1 MVDNDARELRKLN
14 KQKERI
20 QAGVQVIRK
29 YVEKFDPVSQSIKQI
44 QIRLGKL
51 ITYIDAFDEVQT
63 ELLNCEEA
71 ADNTDEELKFGD
83 ESCTLRADM
92 EDLIS
97 KFSVVEVDNSL
108 RASHSSASDAI
119 RLPTIQPPT
128 FSGNLEDWSSF
139 FDTFNALFH
148 NNASLTDVQRLHYLK
163 SSVLGP
169 AADIIKNFSI
179 TADNYKVAYEEL
191 VRHYENKGFTIQS
204 HIRSLLQTPKI
215 TVASASELRK
225 LHHHVASHVRA
236 LRALGQPV
244 MHWDA
249 WLVTL
254 ICGQLDSSTAGEWQL
269 RQDSKDLPTYDQIEA
284 FLAKRIFAFE
294 AGAFTSVGVPEK
306 QYRVKTP
313 QNTSKILLT
322 RSNDNKVL
330 KCPLCA
336 AAHRIFNCS
345 EFVKMTVSER
355 KEVVVRLKLCYNCLN
370 YGHQVKDCKFSACPK
385 CNKRHNSK
393 LHEEQGVAVI
403 FSNQPN
409 QSANSEAN
417 AVLCAELTKS
427 TSSTHVMLATARV
440 YVHDINGCPQLCRAV
455 LDSGS
460 QLNLVTLACVKRLGF
475 STTRS
480 TCNIVGVGEMASKS
494 KCLPLTYM
502 SSRFG
507 SHKRSILLH
516 SLPSIVNSLP
526 AQTIDTANLNIPEH
540 IRNQLADP
548 QFNVPGSIDI
558 LVGTEMFF
566 DILGGEKWPLTVS
579 SSLHSTDFGW
589 IVVGKLP
596 IASRQPEYQSL
607 SLTGTSSLSLF
618 TATSSQPA
626 AEEQAERHFASTV
639 SRDTNGRFIVKLPFA
654 QDPHVLGDSR
664 QMAQKRFFNLE
675 KRFAKEP
682 GLAQKY
688 KTFMAEYLS
697 MDHME
702 VADPE
707 YSGPIYYLPHHA
719 VIKSE
724 SLTTKLR
731 VVFDG
736 SAVSTSGLSLN
747 DIVLK
752 GPKTQPDL
760 INILLR
766 FRVHRIAVTADI
778 EKMYRQ
784 IRLAPEDCE
793 LQRICYR
800 ANPDDQITEYKLK
813 TITYGTRAASFL
825 STRCLAEIAHE
836 TTDMSIKQIISQDF
850 YVDDLISGGDS
861 IEVVTGIYHQL
872 QHILEQYGLPLRKW
886 CSSSSQFVDHIPKD
900 QSDTNFVIS
909 MIDNDTV
916 ATLGLLWQPATDNF
930 LFSVEDWCPP
940 PRMTKRSLLSD
951 INSVFDPVGLI
962 SPVLIKGKIFIQ
974 QLWALK
980 INWDEVLSEDLQS
993 RWTKFYSSLRQ
1004 LNQVAIPRRVI
1015 VEDTLNIKLHVFS
1028 DASQEAYG
1036 ACAYICSQTS
1046 SGNSEARLY
1055 MSKSRVAPI
1064 KSTTIP
1070 RLELN
1075 GALLAA
1081 ELARDICEEL
1091 KLLNIEVAHHSVF
1104 LWSDSSIVIAW
1115 IKSKCNFQPYV
1126 SNRIA
1131 RIQDISDPNQW
1142 HHVPTRENPA
1152 DIVSRGMDASAISQS
1167 KLWWHGPQWLQQEPA
1182 SWPSSYQAPEEL
1194 PEVRLVK
1201 LALATA
1207 RQHDSWMLDRY
1218 SKYMQLIRITALII
1232 RFVQNCKLSKR
1243 QCERVT
1249 GSLSVHELNVS
1260 REIWIR
1266 NIQAEAY
1273 CSELKNLKSNLP
1285 VQRSSCLVKLNP
1297 FIDPNGILRVG
1308 GRLANAPIKY
1318 DTKFPIVLPPSST
1331 FTRLLFKYEHLRL
1344 LHAGPQALLSY
1355 IQINYWP
1362 IRGRNIASR
1371 TVHQCIQCFR
1381 AKPGSITPFMA
1392 PLPRQ
1397 RTTIERPFSRCGVDF
1412 CGPMMIRSGIR
1423 RVKAVKA
1430 YISVFVCL
1438 VTRAIHL
1445 ELVSS
1450 LTSDAFLATLTRF
1463 MSRRGQ
1469 CKHLF
1474 SDNGTN
1480 FVGANRKLIAQ
1491 IQEIANTHA
1500 TSVFLTE
1507 KSMQWHFIPPAAPH
1521 FGGLWEAAVKSAKQ
1535 HLTKLSINA
1544 TFTYEEATTLLC
1556 GIEGVLN
1563 SRPMTPLSNDPSD
1576 HQALTPAHFL
1586 IGGVITLPPESDV
1599 STVPMSR
1606 LKRFKLVQSYMQT
1619 FWKRWSR
1626 EYLPQ
1631 LQRRGRWIKVTRN
1644 VQVGDLCLLHQE
1656 NLPPTKW
1663 ALVRVQEVH
1672 PGPDGIVRVVTLR
1685 NSSGTTFQRP
1695 VVKLSLLPTE
1705 EDETEIPP
1713 ESSE

>member
-1 MVDNDARELRKLN
+1 MSTNLRKLTKKRN
-14 KQKERI
+14 NYKASINQINDFVKAYNSTI
-20 QAGVQVIRK
+20 QSTRQVSTRLSKLNDLMDSFAKVQEDIIELDEGEDDDDEYLKYQDIYCTVKANMEDIIAKHGV
-29 YVEKFDPVSQSIKQI
+29 P
-44 QIRLGKL
+44 
-51 ITYIDAFDEVQT
+51 
-63 ELLNCEEA
+63 EA
-71 ADNTDEELKFGD
+71 AASTNL
-83 ESCTLRADM
+83 SR
-92 EDLIS
+92 S
-97 KFSVVEVDNSL
+97 SVCDS
-108 RASHSSASDAI
+108 I
-119 RLPTIQPPT
+119 RLPTIKPPE
-128 FSGNLEDWSSF
+128 FNGSLEDWASF
-139 FDTFNALFH
+139 IDTFNALFH
-148 NNASLTDVQRLHYLK
+148 NNSSLSDVQRLHYLK
-163 SSVLGP
+163 TSVSGP
-169 AADIIKNFSI
+169 AADIIKNFTI
-179 TADNYKVAYEEL
+179 TAENYTAAYNEL
-191 VRHYENKGFTIQS
+191 VRQYENKSLTIQS
-204 HIRSLLQTPKI
+204 HIRSLLQTPK
-215 TVASASELRK
+215 VQVPSAVELRN
-225 LHHHVASHVRA
+225 LHHHISSHVRA
-236 LRALGQPV
+236 LKALGQPV
-244 MHWDA
+244 MNWDA

-254 ICGQLDSSTAGEWQL
+254 ICSQLDSITAGEWQL
-269 RQDSKDLPTYDQIEA
+269 RQDEKELPTYAQIES
-284 FLAKRIFAFE
+284 FLSKRVAAYE
-294 AGAFTSVGVPEK
+294 AGLISNKATEEK
-306 QYRVKTP
+306 VVRPKHTQY
-313 QNTSKILLT
+313 N
-322 RSNDNKVL
+322 NKAL
-330 KCPLCA
+330 FSQSSEGKHKKCPACSGQHNIYSCEHFKDMSIADRRNFVSKARLC
-336 AAHRIFNCS
+336 F
-345 EFVKMTVSER
+345 
-355 KEVVVRLKLCYNCLN
+355 NCLN

-393 LHEEQGVAVI
+393 LHEEQGVVVSLA
-403 FSNQPN
+403 NQLN
-409 QSANSEAN
+409 QSTNSEAN
-417 AVLCAELTKS
+417 AVLCAELTKP
-427 TSSTHVMLATARV
+427 TSSMHVMLATASV
-440 YVHDINGCPQLCRAV
+440 YVHDINGRPRLCRAV

-475 STTRS
+475 SSSRS

-494 KCLPLTYM
+494 QCLPLTYL

-516 SLPSIVNSLP
+516 SLPTIVNSLP
-526 AQTIDTANLNIPEH
+526 AQTIDTDDLNIPEH
-540 IRNQLADP
+540 IRDQLADP
-548 QFNVPGSIDI
+548 QFNVPGPIDI

-566 DILGGEKWPLTVS
+566 DILGGEKWPLTVA

-596 IASRQPEYQSL
+596 ITSRQTEYQSL

-618 TATSSQPA
+618 TVTSSQPA

-639 SRDTNGRFIVKLPFA
+639 SRDINGRFIVKLPFA

-664 QMAQKRFFNLE
+664 QMAQRRFFNLE
-675 KRFAKEP
+675 QRFSKEP
-682 GLAQKY
+682 DLAQKY

-702 VADPE
+702 VVDPA
-707 YSGPIYYLPHHA
+707 YSGPVYYLPHHA
-719 VIKSE
+719 VLKAE

-736 SAVSTSGLSLN
+736 SAVSKSGLSLN
-747 DIVLK
+747 DILLK

-784 IRLAPEDCE
+784 IRLSSEDCE

-800 ANPDDQITEYKLK
+800 ANPNDQITEYKLK
-813 TITYGTRAASFL
+813 TVTYGTRSASFL
-825 STRCLAEIAHE
+825 STRCLAQIAHE
-836 TTDMSIKQIISQDF
+836 TTDLSIKRIISQDF

-872 QHILEQYGLPLRKW
+872 QHTLAQYGLPLRKW
-886 CSSSSQFVDHIPKD
+886 CSSSSQFVDHIPRD

-909 MIDNDTV
+909 MIDTDTV

-930 LFSVEDWCPP
+930 LFNVEDWYPP

-951 INSVFDPVGLI
+951 INSVFDPVGLV

-980 INWDEVLSEDLQS
+980 ISWDEVLSEDLQN

-1004 LNQVAIPRRVI
+1004 LNLIAVPRRVI
-1015 VEDTLNIKLHVFS
+1015 AEDTSNIKLHVFS

-1046 SGNSEARLY
+1046 SGSSEARLY
-1055 MSKSRVAPI
+1055 MSKSRVAPM

-1104 LWSDSSIVIAW
+1104 LWSDSAIVIAW

-1152 DIVSRGMDASAISQS
+1152 DIVSRGMDAAAISQS
-1167 KLWWHGPQWLQQEPA
+1167 MLWWHGPQWLQQEPA

-1194 PEVRLVK
+1194 PEVRPVK
-1201 LALATA
+1201 LILATA
-1207 RQHDSWMLDRY
+1207 SKDDSWILGRY
-1218 SKYMQLIRITALII
+1218 SKYMQLIRITALIM
-1232 RFVQNCKLSKR
+1232 RFVKNCKLSKR
-1243 QCERVT
+1243 QCERIT

-1260 REIWIR
+1260 REFWIR
-1266 NIQAEAY
+1266 NIQAAAY

-1285 VQRSSCLVKLNP
+1285 VHRSSCLVKLNP

-1331 FTRLLFKYEHLRL
+1331 FTQLLFKYEHLRL
-1344 LHAGPQALLSY
+1344 LHVGPQALLSY

-1362 IRGRNIASR
+1362 IRGRNIATR

-1423 RVKAVKA
+1423 RVKSVKA

-1438 VTRAIHL
+1438 VTRAVHL

-1480 FVGANRKLIAQ
+1480 FVGANRKLLAQ
-1491 IQEIANTHA
+1491 IQEIAKTHA

-1507 KSMQWHFIPPAAPH
+1507 KSIQWHFIPPAAPH

-1535 HLTKLSINA
+1535 HLTKISINA

-1576 HQALTPAHFL
+1576 LQALTPAHFL

-1599 STVPMSR
+1599 STIPMSR
-1606 LKRFKLVQSYMQT
+1606 LKRFKMVQSYMQQ

-1644 VQVGDLCLLHQE
+1644 VRVGDLCLLHQE

-1672 PGPDGIVRVVTLR
+1672 PGPDGTVRVVTLR

-1705 EDETEIPP
+1705 EDETEILP
-1713 ESSE
+1713 EPIQ

>member
-1 MVDNDARELRKLN
+1 MVDNGNRELRKLN

-20 QAGVQVIRK
+20 QAGVQVIKK
-29 YVEKFDPVSQSIKQI
+29 YVEKFDPGSQSIKQI
-44 QIRLGKL
+44 QVRLEKL
-51 ITYIDAFDEVQT
+51 IAHIVAFDEVQT
-63 ELLNCEEA
+63 ELLNCDEA
-71 ADNTDEELKFGD
+71 VDNIDEQLKFW
-83 ESCTLRADM
+83 
-92 EDLIS
+92 DLIS

-108 RASHSSASDAI
+108 RVSHLSASDAI

-179 TADNYKVAYEEL
+179 TADNYKVPYEEL
-191 VRHYENKGFTIQS
+191 VRHYENKGFTIQ
-204 HIRSLLQTPKI
+204 T
-215 TVASASELRK
+215 
-225 LHHHVASHVRA
+225 SHVRA

-254 ICGQLDSSTAGEWQL
+254 ICGQLDSSTAREWQL

-294 AGAFTSVGVPEK
+294 AGAVSSVSVSEK
-306 QYRVKTP
+306 QNRAKTP
-313 QNTSKILLT
+313 QNTGKILFT
-322 RSNDNKVL
+322 WPNDNKVF
-330 KCPLCA
+330 KCLLCG
-336 AAHRIFNCS
+336 AAHR
-345 EFVKMTVSER
+345 
-355 KEVVVRLKLCYNCLN
+355 EVALRLKLCYNCLN
-370 YGHQVKDCKFSACPK
+370 YGHQVKDCKFSACPI

-393 LHEEQGVAVI
+393 LHEEQA
-403 FSNQPN
+403 S
-409 QSANSEAN
+409 SETN
-417 AVLCAELTKS
+417 ALLCAELTKS
-427 TSSTHVMLATARV
+427 TSSMHVMLATASV
-440 YVHDINGCPQLCRAV
+440 YVHDINDCPQLCRAV

-475 STTRS
+475 SSTRS

-494 KCLPLTYM
+494 KCLSLTYVL
-502 SSRFG
+502 SRFG

-526 AQTIDTANLNIPEH
+526 AQTIDTDNLNIPEH

-558 LVGTEMFF
+558 LVGTEIFF
-566 DILGGEKWPLTVS
+566 DILSGEKRPLTVL

-596 IASRQPEYQSL
+596 IASRQPKYQSL

-626 AEEQAERHFASTV
+626 AEEQAEKHFASTV
-639 SRDTNGRFIVKLPFA
+639 SLDTNGRFIVKLPFA
-654 QDPHVLGDSR
+654 RDPRVQGDSR
-664 QMAQKRFFNLE
+664 QMAQRRFLNLE

-682 GLAQKY
+682 GLTQRY

-707 YSGPIYYLPHHA
+707 YSGPVYYLPHHA
-719 VIKSE
+719 VLKAE

-747 DIVLK
+747 DILLK

-784 IRLAPEDCE
+784 IRLASEDCE

-800 ANPDDQITEYKLK
+800 ANPNDQITEYKLK
-813 TITYGTRAASFL
+813 TVTYGTRSASFL
-825 STRCLAEIAHE
+825 STRCLAQIAHK
-836 TTDMSIKQIISQDF
+836 TTNMSIKRIISQDF

-886 CSSSSQFVDHIPKD
+886 CSSSSQFVDDIPKD

-940 PRMTKRSLLSD
+940 SRMNKRSLLSD
-951 INSVFDPVGLI
+951 INSVFDPVGLV
-962 SPVLIKGKIFIQ
+962 SPVLIKGKTFIQ

-980 INWDEVLSEDLQS
+980 ISWDEVLSEDVQG

-1015 VEDTLNIKLHVFS
+1015 
-1028 DASQEAYG
+1028 EAYG

-1046 SGNSEARLY
+1046 SGSSEARLY

-1064 KSTTIP
+1064 RSTTIL

-1091 KLLNIEVAHHSVF
+1091 KLLNIKVAHHSVF
-1104 LWSDSSIVIAW
+1104 LWSDSFIVIAW

-1142 HHVPTRENPA
+1142 HHVPTKENPA
-1152 DIVSRGMDASAISQS
+1152 DIVSRGIDAAAISQLM
-1167 KLWWHGPQWLQQEPA
+1167 LWWHGPQWLQQEPA

-1194 PEVRLVK
+1194 PEVRPVK
-1201 LALATA
+1201 LVLATA
-1207 RQHDSWMLDRY
+1207 RQQDSWILNRY
-1218 SKYMQLIRITALII
+1218 SKYMQLICITALVI
-1232 RFVQNCKLSKR
+1232 RFVQNCKLPKQ
-1243 QCERVT
+1243 QCERVI

-1260 REIWIR
+1260 RKFWIR
-1266 NIQAEAY
+1266 NIQTEAY

-1285 VQRSSCLVKLNP
+1285 VHRSSCLVKLNP

-1318 DTKFPIVLPPSST
+1318 NTKFPIVLPPSST

-1344 LHAGPQALLSY
+1344 LHAGPQALL
-1355 IQINYWP
+1355 
-1362 IRGRNIASR
+1362 R
-1371 TVHQCIQCFR
+1371 TVHHCIQCFR
-1381 AKPGSITPFMA
+1381 AKPRSITPFMA

-1397 RTTIERPFSRCGVDF
+1397 RTTIERPFSRC
-1412 CGPMMIRSGIR
+1412 CGIR
-1423 RVKAVKA
+1423 RVKSVKA

-1474 SDNGTN
+1474 SDNSTN
-1480 FVGANRKLIAQ
+1480 FVGANRKLIVQ
-1491 IQEIANTHA
+1491 MREISKTHA

-1507 KSMQWHFIPPAAPH
+1507 KSIQSHFIPPAAPH

-1576 HQALTPAHFL
+1576 YQALTPAHFL

-1599 STVPMSR
+1599 STVSMSR
-1606 LKRFKLVQSYMQT
+1606 LKRFKM
-1619 FWKRWSR
+1619 
-1626 EYLPQ
+1626 
-1631 LQRRGRWIKVTRN
+1631 VTRN

-1663 ALVRVQEVH
+1663 VLVRVQEVVH
-1672 PGPDGIVRVVTLR
+1672 PGPDGTVRVVTLR

-1695 VVKLSLLPTE
+1695 VVKLSLLSTE
-1705 EDETEIPP
+1705 EDET
-1713 ESSE
+1713 